1 MSDLPHVTI
10 YSDGACQPN
19 PGPGGWAVLL
29 RFGKQVKTLTGSEL
43 QTTNNRMELT
53 AVLEGLQALT
63 QPCRV
68 DFYTDSQYVQRGL
81 TEWLPRWR
89 ARNWKRKDGA
99 LANADLWQAL
109 DTAIQRHTIQWHW
122 VRSHAGNQDNE
133 RVDRLAK
140 QSIPAASGG

>member
-1 MSDLPHVTI
+1 MSDLPHVSI

-29 RFGKQVKTLTGSEL
+29 RFGEHVKTRTGSEL

-99 LANADLWQAL
+99 LANVDLWQAL
-109 DTAIQRHTIQWHW
+109 DSAIQRHVIHWHW

-133 RVDRLAK
+133 RVDRLARLA
-140 QSIPAASGG
+140 IPSDSES

>member
-29 RFGKQVKTLTGSEL
+29 RFGDHLKTLTGSEL

-109 DTAIQRHTIQWHW
+109 DTAIQKHTIQWHW
-122 VRSHAGNQDNE
+122 VRSHAGNPDNE
-133 RVDRLAK
+133 RVDQLAK

>member
-1 MSDLPHVTI
+1 
-10 YSDGACQPN
+10 
-19 PGPGGWAVLL
+19 
-29 RFGKQVKTLTGSEL
+29 
-43 QTTNNRMELT
+43 MELT

-89 ARNWKRKDGA
+89 AHNWKRKDGA

-109 DTAIQRHTIQWHW
+109 DTAIQKHTIQWHW

-140 QSIPAASGG
+140 QSIPAESGG

>member
-29 RFGKQVKTLTGSEL
+29 RFGEHVKTLTGSEL

-89 ARNWKRKDGA
+89 ARNWKRKVGA

>member
-29 RFGKQVKTLTGSEL
+29 RFGKHVKTLTGSEL

-140 QSIPAASGG
+140 QSIPAESGG

>member
-29 RFGKQVKTLTGSEL
+29 RFGDHLKTLTGSEL

-109 DTAIQRHTIQWHW
+109 DTAIQKHTIQWHW
-122 VRSHAGNQDNE
+122 VRSHAGNPDNE

-140 QSIPAASGG
+140 QSIPAESGG